1 MNDDR
6 LHRMRFGAQPLDPPG
21 SGTRFALWAPGCEHV
36 RLEIVDAAGALREVR
51 EMQPADDGWFDLA
64 CADLGAGTRYRYR
77 VRDDLAVPDPAS
89 RWNPQDAHGP
99 SEVVDPR
106 TFEWQHPGWTG
117 RPWRSAVVYE
127 LHVGA
132 WTPEGRYTSAAARL
146 PQLRELGITA
156 VELMPLA
163 DFPGTRN
170 WGYDGV
176 LAYAPDASYGTP
188 DELRR
193 FVDAA
198 HGLGLMVLLD
208 VVYNHFGPDGNYLD
222 IYAPAF
228 FNPQRHTPWGAAIN
242 VDAAHSD
249 TVRQFFVDNALYWVT
264 EFGFDGLRLDAVHA
278 IEDRSDVHLVEQ
290 IAAALRDG
298 PGRTREIHLVLENDD
313 NRARWLQRS
322 GHGTPAIATAQ
333 WNDDLHHAA
342 HVLATGEREGYY
354 RDYYRDYHRDY
365 HRDYLATAA
374 TSNTPAPLGAFGR
387 ALAEGFV
394 YQGEASAHRGGARR
408 GEPSAD
414 LPALAFVA
422 FLQNHDQ
429 VGNRAFGERLDALAD
444 ASRVEALL
452 ACLLLAPQ
460 VPMLFMGEE
469 YAARTPF
476 LYFCDAHGELADAI
490 REGRR
495 REFASF
501 PAFADPARRAAIPDP
516 NERATFEAS
525 RLNWQERESPRGRE
539 RLAQVRALLALRHRE
554 LEPWLEGQRGPGRRR
569 VLGDVLE
576 VRWSFAAAAGGIT
589 WTLRVRLEPS
599 AEAEAQVPADPGE
612 QVVYALRATRRAHRP
627 TGETAVVLPRDA
639 VEVSIVR

>member
-6 LHRMRFGAQPLDPPG
+6 LHRMNFGAQPLGPPG

-36 RLEIVDAAGALREVR
+36 RLEIVDAAGELRETR
-51 EMQPADDGWFDLA
+51 EMPRRDGGWFELA
-64 CADLGAGTRYRYR
+64 RPDIGAGTRYRYR
-77 VRDDLAVPDPAS
+77 VREDLAVPDPAS
-89 RWNPQDAHGP
+89 RWNPQDVHGP

-106 TFEWQHPGWTG
+106 SFDWQHPGWAG

-146 PQLRELGITA
+146 PQLRELGISA
-156 VELMPLA
+156 IELMPLA

-176 LAYAPDASYGTP
+176 LPYAPEASYGTP

-193 FVDAA
+193 LVDTA

-208 VVYNHFGPDGNYLD
+208 VVYNHFGPDGNYLGT
-222 IYAPAF
+222 YAPAF

-242 VDAAHSD
+242 VDAAHSE

-278 IEDRSDVHLVEQ
+278 IEDRSRVHLVEQ

-313 NRARWLQRS
+313 NRARWLQRTA
-322 GHGTPAIATAQ
+322 HGTPAIATAQ

-354 RDYYRDYHRDY
+354 RDY
-365 HRDYLATAA
+365 HRDYLDTATAP
-374 TSNTPAPLGAFGR
+374 NTRGPLDAFGR
-387 ALAEGFV
+387 ALAEGYV
-394 YQGEASAHRGGARR
+394 YQGEASAHRGGVRR

-469 YAARTPF
+469 FAARTPF

-501 PAFADPARRAAIPDP
+501 QAFADPARRAAIPDP
-516 NERATFEAS
+516 NARSTFEAS
-525 RLNWQERESPRGRE
+525 RLNWQERESQRGRE

-554 LEPWLEGQRGPGRRR
+554 LEPWLERQRGPGRRR
-569 VLGDVLE
+569 VVGDVLE
-576 VRWSFAAAAGGIT
+576 VHWSFAAPAGSMT
-589 WTLRVRLEPS
+589 WILRVRLEP
-599 AEAEAQVPADPGE
+599 AGETEVLADPGE
-612 QVVYALRATRRAHRP
+612 EVVYALRATRRAQRP
-627 TGETAVVLPRDA
+627 AGETANEKASETTVVLQRDA
-639 VEVSIVR
+639 VEVSVVR

>member
-1 MNDDR
+1 MNDAR
-6 LHRMRFGAQPLDPPG
+6 LHRMRFGAQPLGPPG

-36 RLEIVDAAGALREVR
+36 RLEIVDAAGALRDTR
-51 EMQPADDGWFDLA
+51 EMPRRDGGWFELA
-64 CADLGAGTRYRYR
+64 CKDLSAGTRYRYR

-89 RWNPQDAHGP
+89 RWNPQDVHGP

-106 TFEWQHPGWTG
+106 SFDWQHPGWTG
-117 RPWRSAVVYE
+117 RPWRSAVLYE
-127 LHVGA
+127 LHVGT
-132 WTPEGRYTSAAARL
+132 WTPEGRYASAAARL
-146 PQLRELGITA
+146 PHLRDLGITA

-193 FVDAA
+193 FVDTA

-208 VVYNHFGPDGNYLD
+208 VVYNHFGPDGNYLGT
-222 IYAPAF
+222 YAPAF

-242 VDAAHSD
+242 VDAAHSE
-249 TVRQFFVDNALYWVT
+249 TVRQFFVDNAMYWVT

-278 IEDRSDVHLVEQ
+278 IEDHSDLHLVEQ

-298 PGRTREIHLVLENDD
+298 PGRTRKVHLVLENDD
-313 NRARWLQRS
+313 NRARWLQRT

-354 RDYYRDYHRDY
+354 RDY
-365 HRDYLATAA
+365 LAMAE
-374 TSNTPAPLGAFGR
+374 APSPLDAFGR
-387 ALAEGFV
+387 ALAEGYV
-394 YQGEASAHRGGARR
+394 YQGQASAHRGGARR

-501 PAFADPARRAAIPDP
+501 QAFADPARRAAIPDP
-516 NERATFEAS
+516 NARATFEAS

-539 RLAQVRALLALRHRE
+539 RLAHVRALLAVRHRE

-569 VLGDVLE
+569 VVGDVLE
-576 VRWSFAAAAGGIT
+576 VRWPFAAAAGGIT
-589 WTLRVRLEPS
+589 WTLRVRLEAT
-599 AEAEAQVPADPGE
+599 AEAEAEVEVQADPGE

-627 TGETAVVLPRDA
+627 AGEAAVAVAVAVVLQRDA